1 MSTMATEGTEFVQL
15 ELPVPKDRFGNKA
28 TKLILQISNW
38 EPRLTI
44 EDDLETFTKIQK
56 GRYVELTVRGYIHR
70 DLEDSASSE
79 DGEDTVEM
87 RKALKVLS
95 VEIA

>member
-1 MSTMATEGTEFVQL
+1 MSVVDTHVQL

-28 TKLILQISNW
+28 TKLVLVISNW

-44 EDDLETFTKIQK
+44 EDDLDTFARLSK
-56 GRYVELTVRGYIHR
+56 GQYVELTVRGYVYR

-79 DGEDTVEM
+79 DGESVVEM

-95 VEIA
+95 VEVA

>member
-1 MSTMATEGTEFVQL
+1 MSAVSDYVQM

-28 TKLILQISNW
+28 TKLVLQISNW

-44 EDDLETFTKIQK
+44 EDDLDTFTKIGK
-56 GRYVELTVRGYIHR
+56 GQYVELVVRGYVHR

-79 DGEDTVEM
+79 DGDETVEM

-95 VEIA
+95 VEVA